1 MTGAALSTIE
11 KAKGPRNRSRA
22 FARAQRHSRWVR
34 FCKVAIPLG
43 ALVGIGGVGFVA
55 LFDPFRSVEGLTLG
69 PVSVSG
75 TQVTMEA
82 PKLTGYRDD
91 LRPYEVTAS
100 EAVQDVRKP
109 NLVELKN
116 MKARIVT
123 DDQGGAAHLEATS
136 GTLDTRTEKMELREN
151 VRVRT
156 DSGQEALLR
165 SASINFKAGTVVS
178 KEPVTVSLGN
188 GVIKANGLTVTDHGK
203 VMHFQGRV
211 QTVFESADPAAQ
223 GRAGKSERDGAA
235 PAPVV
240 PPLSSG
246 MNLFA
251 PVPVQAE
258 PTSLRP

>member
-1 MTGAALSTIE
+1 VNGAAQDTTENGRTRRS
-11 KAKGPRNRSRA
+11 RSRA

-34 FCKVAIPLG
+34 FYKIAIPLG
-43 ALVGIGGVGFVA
+43 AVVGIAGVGFVA
-55 LFDPFRSVEGLTLG
+55 FFDPFRSVEGLTLG

-91 LRPYEVTAS
+91 SRPYEVTAS
-100 EAVQDVRKP
+100 AAVQDVRKP

-123 DDQGGAAHLEATS
+123 DDQGGAAHLEATT
-136 GTLDTRTEKMELREN
+136 GILDTRTEKMELRDN

-156 DSGQEALLR
+156 DAGQEALLR
-165 SASINFKAGTVVS
+165 SASVNFKAGTVVS

-188 GVIKANGLTVTDHGK
+188 GVIKATGLTVTDNGK
-203 VMHFQGRV
+203 VMHFKGRV
-211 QTVFESADPAAQ
+211 QTVFEGNAA
-223 GRAGKSERDGAA
+223 GTAKGA
-235 PAPVV
+235 PAGTQKIE
-240 PPLSSG
+240 PLSSAG
-246 MNLFA
+246 TSLFA
-251 PVPVQAE
+251 PVPTAQAE